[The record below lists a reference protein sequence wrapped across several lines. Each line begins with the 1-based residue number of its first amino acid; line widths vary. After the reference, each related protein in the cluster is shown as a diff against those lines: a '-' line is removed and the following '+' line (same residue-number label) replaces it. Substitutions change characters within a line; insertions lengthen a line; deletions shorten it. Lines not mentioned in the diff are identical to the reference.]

1 MRAIRFSWHCQCIKS
16 ATVGNISFLLSLS
29 MQRHLL
35 QWQWQLQ
42 QGRSMGDG
50 AWQAKVLRDGSKEIP
65 EKSTLVC
72 VPVCVCKGAL
82 QLSIV
87 VISLPQLDVPS
98 CYRSAWT
105 CTCLGFQKCSTT
117 IDSFCVFYIFFMLSF
132 YLNWQ
137 VQCSVANLACLPSG
151 CLHSSFEIA
160 SAPNKSWVFFPT
172 DIFSTLQIK

>member
-42 QGRSMGDG
+42 QGRSMSEG

-65 EKSTLVC
+65 AKRTLEC
-72 VPVCVCKGAL
+72 VRVCVCKGAL

-87 VISLPQLDVPS
+87 IISLSHLDVLVIVQLEFEGVWDFINAAQLS
-98 CYRSAWT
+98 IAFVFCFLYFYVIVLFKLASA
-105 CTCLGFQKCSTT
+105 
-117 IDSFCVFYIFFMLSF
+117 
-132 YLNWQ
+132 
-137 VQCSVANLACLPSG
+137 VQCCQFSLFPVWMLAQ
-151 CLHSSFEIA
+151 
-160 SAPNKSWVFFPT
+160 FF
-172 DIFSTLQIK
+172 